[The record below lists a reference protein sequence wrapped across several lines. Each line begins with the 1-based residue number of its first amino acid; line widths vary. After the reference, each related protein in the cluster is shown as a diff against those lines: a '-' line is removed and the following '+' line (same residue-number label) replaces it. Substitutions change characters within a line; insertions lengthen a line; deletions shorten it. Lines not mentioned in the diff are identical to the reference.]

1 MVRLVLGFHK
11 RSGTGLGFKVWGLG
25 KVGRD
30 ARLRELG
37 GLTQVLRVWVGG
49 KGEAGALEQDSGF

>member
-1 MVRLVLGFHK
+1 M
-11 RSGTGLGFKVWGLG
+11 G

-30 ARLRELG
+30 ARLRESG